1 MSRISCT
8 SAERFLQ
15 TLVDLQNG
23 QNSLL
28 SHRYSG
34 TPHPVDLPVKGA
46 LEDRAENPVAGE
58 HRAGDDAGA
67 GGVDEVEH
75 LRLRRVLQLVD
86 AVHAQWLGRAPVALV
101 KRCDETLS
109 ALESGLLGL
118 VGHRCP
124 SILILAR
131 ACWDARVGSPLNNCG
146 APPPAGA
153 FR

>member
-1 MSRISCT
+1 MSTSGSRIGVRPEMSRISCT

-101 KRCDETLS
+101 KRCDETFRS
-109 ALESGLLGL
+109 
-118 VGHRCP
+118 R
-124 SILILAR
+124 I
-131 ACWDARVGSPLNNCG
+131 G
-146 APPPAGA
+146 APPPAGRA